1 MRKNIYVNS
10 FIIQLLTPNKN
21 LLLLYL
27 LLLAVK
33 LVVRDILILGKMN
46 EINDTYLLSV
56 KDMFS

>member
-33 LVVRDILILGKMN
+33 LAVRDILILGKMN

-56 KDMFS
+56 KDMFF

>member
-56 KDMFS
+56 KDMFF